1 MINFSNKFKDAT
13 ICSCGS
19 LIKISLLVKIS
30 HLPDGKKYNVFK
42 FEKENIDFSIFCL
55 NDKKSWELN
64 SPKMY
69 GSNSLL
75 LLSSINLPLA
85 PTRYWL
91 LLETRAINLVGLISI
106 LSVDG

>member
-1 MINFSNKFKDAT
+1 MDKFNDAT
-13 ICSCGS
+13 KCSCGNI
-19 LIKISLLVKIS
+19 IKISLSVKIS

-42 FEKENIDFSIFCL
+42 LEKENIDFSIFCL
-55 NDKKSWELN
+55 NDKKCWELN
-64 SPKMY
+64 SPKIY

-75 LLSSINLPLA
+75 FLSSINLPLA
-85 PTRYWL
+85 PTRYWP

>member
-1 MINFSNKFKDAT
+1 MS
-13 ICSCGS
+13 
-19 LIKISLLVKIS
+19 
-30 HLPDGKKYNVFK
+30 
-42 FEKENIDFSIFCL
+42 
-55 NDKKSWELN
+55 DKKSQELN

-85 PTRYWL
+85 PNKYWL